1 MPNTIASLRPDVVS
15 IHLRLPKSL
24 HRRLVKEAKTNRV
37 ALNTEIVNQLEGR
50 RLALVEDFKETLR
63 EFFFEEYYPKQ
74 AAQEGDPSLLEVDAF
89 RRAIIKD
96 LKLDHE
102 QQEAL
107 TKQWIVGLQVLR
119 RRSTAR

>member
-50 RLALVEDFKETLR
+50 RLAQVEDFKATLR
-63 EFFFEEYYPKQ
+63 EFFQEYY
-74 AAQEGDPSLLEVDAF
+74 
-89 RRAIIKD
+89 
-96 LKLDHE
+96 
-102 QQEAL
+102 AL
-107 TKQWIVGLQVLR
+107 
-119 RRSTAR
+119 STAAAEKQLTTDMIAKELEEKFGKKPKGK